1 MPHRKALEELAR
13 LEKEMADLLEK
24 GRQIEAKMAELR
36 PQIPGVIDSTAI
48 IKEAEVSPPSSGAPT
63 A

>member
-24 GRQIEAKMAELR
+24 GREIEAKMAELR
-36 PQIPGVIDSTAI
+36 PQILGVIDSTAI
-48 IKEAEVSPPSSGAPT
+48 IKEAEVKPPSSGGPSA
-63 A
+63 